1 MANIA
6 FTVQRLSD
14 GKYLAG
20 EGISSGQ
27 GYLNQTRFEDL
38 GDIGIDGCYWIITDA
53 ASWSNQSS
61 AISQIIDQLP
71 IYGPGGT
78 YNWQHVLYRV
88 YAVTNPNL

>member
-14 GKYLAG
+14 GKYLVG
-20 EGISSGQ
+20 DGINSSQ
-27 GYLNQTRFEDL
+27 GYLSDTRFEDL
-38 GDIGIDGCYWIITDA
+38 GGIGIDGCYWIITDA

-71 IYGPGGT
+71 AFGPGGT
-78 YNWQHVLYRV
+78 YNWGHVLYRV